1 MNAAYRP
8 QEHAAALADWTAL
21 LLHQSRE
28 IAALR
33 GDVARLV
40 AALPNE
46 PRSGT
51 DAALLDALVQAAFK
65 AMSTTCWS
73 CGELVSRTLGDDVAA
88 LELSAALQAVCRLT
102 PGSVG
107 IYLATSI
114 PGPSYISRGGL
125 EIRRSGRDAG
135 VWLWTIARV

>member
-8 QEHAAALADWTAL
+8 QEHAAALADWTTL
-21 LLHQSRE
+21 LLHQTRE

-46 PRSGT
+46 PGNGA
-51 DAALLDALVQAAFK
+51 DAALLDALINAAFE
-65 AMSTTCWS
+65 AMGTSSWS
-73 CGELVSRTLGDDVAA
+73 CGELFGRTLGADAA
-88 LELSAALQAVCRLT
+88 AFDLSTAMTAVCRLS
-102 PGSVG
+102 PGSLG
-107 IYLATSI
+107 IYLSTRI
-114 PGPSYISRGGL
+114 PGPAYVTRDGL